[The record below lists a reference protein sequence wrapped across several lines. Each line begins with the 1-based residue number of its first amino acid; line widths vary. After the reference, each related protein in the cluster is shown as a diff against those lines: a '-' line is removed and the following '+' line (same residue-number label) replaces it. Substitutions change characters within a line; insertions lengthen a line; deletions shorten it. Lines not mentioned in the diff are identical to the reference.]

1 MKNFTL
7 SFWDAS
13 DNFKFEKVIN
23 TSLVAPDYQM
33 NIWYIEF
40 LDSWATTDK
49 TGALHVWDIGLNRV
63 RNSYYITGEIKK
75 EYNNVYGNSTN
86 QGADPSSMATS
97 MRGKAKSFKSMS
109 TFKNKDIGESPS
121 QSNKHSQRHS

>member
-1 MKNFTL
+1 
-7 SFWDAS
+7 
-13 DNFKFEKVIN
+13 
-23 TSLVAPDYQM
+23 M

-75 EYNNVYGNSTN
+75 DYNNAYGNAGHT
-86 QGADPSSMATS
+86 GDPSSMNTS
-97 MRGKAKSFKSMS
+97 VRGKTKSFKSMS
-109 TFKNKDIGESPS
+109 TFKNKDLGASIS
-121 QSNKHSQRHS
+121 QS